1 MLRCEKGR
9 RMDTQT
15 LRKQHDEIGETSE
28 ALINAIITRDRLEVA
43 KSRWR
48 LARVLIAHLAIED
61 KWLYPALIRDGS
73 PRASTMA
80 LNFQREMGGLAAAF
94 NAYMLEWSEDRI
106 TNEWE
111 AFQTATWALIEA
123 LDLRIRR
130 ENDELYPLADGE
142 RTLAPSERR
151 IA

>member
-1 MLRCEKGR
+1 MLRCEKGT

-15 LRKQHDEIGETSE
+15 LRKQHDEIGEMSE
-28 ALINAIITRDRLEVA
+28 ALINAVIARDRLEVA
-43 KSRWR
+43 KCRWR
-48 LARVLIAHLAIED
+48 LARVLIAHLAVED
-61 KWLYPALIRDGS
+61 KWLYPALVRDGS
-73 PRASTMA
+73 PRVSTLA

-106 TNEWE
+106 TSEWE

-130 ENDELYPLADGE
+130 ENIELYPLREA
-142 RTLAPSERR
+142 AMVQS
-151 IA
+151 

>member
-1 MLRCEKGR
+1 
-9 RMDTQT
+9 MDTRT

-28 ALINAIITRDRLEVA
+28 TLINAVIARDRLEVA
-43 KSRWR
+43 RCRWR

-61 KWLYPALIRDGS
+61 KWLYPALIRDGAAQVS
-73 PRASTMA
+73 A
-80 LNFQREMGGLAAAF
+80 LAQTFQRDMGGLAAAF
-94 NAYMLEWSEDRI
+94 NAYMLEWTEDRI

-130 ENDELYPLADGE
+130 ENEELYPLAEGE
-142 RTLAPSERR
+142 MALS
-151 IA
+151 